1 MLKVLGLTFDHTTNY
16 GSCFQSYAL
25 QQAIEKIRIGGEN
38 CSYSLIPIKTFKDYP
53 IHSYIK
59 KVLIAPWLSY
69 HRSRFIP
76 FEEKYMKYV
85 SCSRMADL
93 PLLNEQADAF
103 VCGSDVIWNPDF
115 NMKLGAFFLDFAKKY
130 KFSYAASF
138 GKAEL
143 NKEELAFTKR
153 NLASFDAIS
162 VREKTSLEI
171 AQKCTNKNVKVVADP
186 VMLLTPEEWCE
197 VMEPL
202 PAKKGFIFVYTTH
215 LNETFK
221 CFIKKLESQTGL
233 QVVLATCGPKQ
244 ALKQGMLSVQT
255 PGEWLALLKNAEY
268 VVTNSFHATVFSV
281 IFHRKFFTVVAG
293 DKTKGINMRMND
305 FLNTIGLGN
314 RIFSSVPDVIDNS
327 EIDYRIVD
335 ECIALLRKQSLAF
348 LQQNLENAYK
358 RKFLDEAGLKAF

>member
-1 MLKVLGLTFDHTTNY
+1 MLIYGMTFDHTTNY
-16 GSCFQSYAL
+16 GSCFQAYAL
-25 QQAIEKIRIGGEN
+25 QQAIEKISICGEN

-53 IHSYIK
+53 VTSFIK

-76 FEEKYMKYV
+76 FEKKYMKYV

-93 PLLNEQADAF
+93 PLLNEQADVF

-115 NMKLGAFFLDFAKKY
+115 NMKLGAFFLDFGKKY

-171 AQKCTNKNVKVVADP
+171 AKKCTNKEVQVVADP
-186 VMLLTPEEWCE
+186 VMLLTPEEWCD

-221 CFIKKLESQTGL
+221 SFIKKLESQTGL

-255 PGEWLALLKNAEY
+255 PGEWLALLKNADY

-281 IFHRKFFTVVAG
+281 MFHRKFFTVVAG
-293 DKTKGINMRMND
+293 DKAKGINMRMND
-305 FLNTIGLGN
+305 FLNDVGLGN
-314 RIFSSVPDVIDNS
+314 RIYSSVPDKIDLS
-327 EIDYRIVD
+327 EIDYKTTD
-335 ECIALLRKQSLAF
+335 ERIALMCAHSLAYIRK
-348 LQQNLENAYK
+348 NLEAAYRQK
-358 RKFLDEAGLKAF
+358 NEPC